1 VLIVLIAVA
10 YTALAFLG
18 LSMCRLAAL
27 SDRAGAVA
35 QAEPAIVRAPRP
47 RRSARLENA
56 TQQAPSERA
65 LRAYR
70 EAS

>member
-10 YTALAFLG
+10 CSALALLG

-27 SDRAGAVA
+27 SDRARAVA
-35 QAEPAIVRAPRP
+35 RTEPVIVRAPRP
-47 RRSARLENA
+47 RMSARVESA
-56 TQQAPSERA
+56 TEQASTERS